1 MMESDETVT
10 PAEVSKTCLKKQ
22 SSDLQKLGRTLSQL
36 SPRELDSLE
45 LDPELRSAVD
55 DARKISG
62 GSALKRQIKFIGG
75 LLRVMDVHP
84 VRESLAAL
92 KMQSNREARHHHR
105 LEKWRERLLEDGD
118 GAIGGLVDEAPTVD
132 RQRLRQLVRKART
145 ERAQDK
151 DPHATR
157 ALYRY
162 LREVLEQS

>member
-1 MMESDETVT
+1 MMESDEAETRV
-10 PAEVSKTCLKKQ
+10 EVSKTSLKKQ
-22 SSDLQKLGRTLSQL
+22 STDLQKLGRTLSQL
-36 SPRELDSLE
+36 SPRELDSLQ

-55 DARKISG
+55 HARRISR

-75 LLRVMDVHP
+75 LLRVMDAHP

-92 KMQSNREARHHHR
+92 KMQSNREIRHHHR
-105 LEKWRERLLEDGD
+105 LENWRERLLEDGD
-118 GAIGGLVDEAPTVD
+118 SAIGDLVDEAPTVD
-132 RQRLRQLVRKART
+132 RQRLRQLVRKARK
-145 ERAQDK
+145 EGAQDK

>member
-1 MMESDETVT
+1 MMESDEAETRV
-10 PAEVSKTCLKKQ
+10 EVSKTSLKKQ
-22 SSDLQKLGRTLSQL
+22 STDLQKLGRTLSQL
-36 SPRELDSLE
+36 SPRELDSLQ

-55 DARKISG
+55 HARRISG

-75 LLRVMDVHP
+75 LLRVMDAHP

-92 KMQSNREARHHHR
+92 KMQSNREIRHHHR
-105 LEKWRERLLEDGD
+105 LENWRERLLEDGD
-118 GAIGGLVDEAPTVD
+118 SAIGDLVDEAPMVD
-132 RQRLRQLVRKART
+132 RQRLRQLVRKARK
-145 ERAQDK
+145 EGAQDK

>member
-1 MMESDETVT
+1 MTESDEVVI
-10 PAEVSKTCLKKQ
+10 PVEVSKTCLKKQ

-36 SPRELDSLE
+36 SPRELDRLQ

-55 DARKISG
+55 DACRISG
-62 GSALKRQIKFIGG
+62 RSALKRQIKFIGG

-84 VRESLAAL
+84 IRERLAAL
-92 KMQSNREARHHHR
+92 KMQSNREVRYHHR
-105 LEKWRERLLEDGD
+105 LENWRERLLEDGD
-118 GAIGGLVDEAPTVD
+118 STIGDLVGEASTVD
-132 RQRLRQLVRKART
+132 RQRLRQLVRNARK

-151 DPHATR
+151 APHATR